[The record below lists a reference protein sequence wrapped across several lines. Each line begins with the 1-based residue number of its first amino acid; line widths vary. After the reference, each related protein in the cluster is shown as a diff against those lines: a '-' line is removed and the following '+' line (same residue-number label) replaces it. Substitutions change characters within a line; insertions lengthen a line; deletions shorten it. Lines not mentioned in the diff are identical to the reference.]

1 MDIRGGT
8 VLVTGATGFTGSYVA
23 ERLARE
29 GVQVRAL
36 VRRDGARVPDATTVV
51 GDLRDPA
58 SLAAAVD
65 GVDAVVH
72 CAVAYRLDIEEARRL
87 TVEGTRALAE
97 AALASGCRRFV
108 HLSTISVYAIDGLDV
123 VDEDSPLLGTDRG
136 EQDPYGVSKAEAE
149 RALAEVGGRGLDTV
163 VLRPPAILG
172 PHLRCGWTVRVAAD
186 VARGTLGYR
195 GNGREQLPYVY
206 VENLAD
212 AVVLALKSEAAVGGA
227 FNVIDGHV
235 SWKAYLEHLAQV
247 VGRPLATDADDDAR
261 MDGSFQTYDGA
272 RLRAVLGYRPRVE
285 YPEAQA
291 RIDAFVAARVVRG
304 DAPPA

>member
-1 MDIRGGT
+1 MDIHGST
-8 VLVTGATGFTGSYVA
+8 VLITGATGFTGSFVA

-29 GVQVRAL
+29 GVRVRAL
-36 VRRDGARVPDATTVV
+36 VRREGARVPDAATVV

-58 SLAAAVD
+58 SLAAAVE

-97 AALASGCRRFV
+97 GALAAGCRRFV

-123 VDEDSPLLGTDRG
+123 VDEDSPLLGPERA
-136 EQDPYGVSKAEAE
+136 EEDPYGVSKAEAE
-149 RALAEVGGRGLDTV
+149 RALAEVAGRGLATV

-186 VARGTLGYR
+186 VARGALGYQ
-195 GNGREQLPYVY
+195 GDGREQLPYVY

-212 AVVLALKSEAAVGGA
+212 AVVLALENDAAVGGA

-235 SWKAYLEHLAQV
+235 PWQAYLEHVAQV
-247 VGRPLATDADDDAR
+247 VGRPLSPDADADGR
-261 MDGSFQTYDGA
+261 MDGSFQIYDGA
-272 RLRAVLGYRPRVE
+272 RLREALGYRPRVA
-285 YPEAQA
+285 YDEALS
-291 RIDAFVAARVVRG
+291 RIDAFVTERVARG
-304 DAPPA
+304 DAAPQ